1 MPPGPM
7 NFAHL
12 VSLNSRMRS
21 SAIAWQE
28 LPGAT
33 SLFADYLYQPS
44 KTIRFYGRSFL
55 EPEAY
60 RQAASEIEY
69 PEAQRAAL
77 VEALASQNPGNPSL
91 ERLARPGTLAVVTGQ
106 QVGLFT
112 GPAYSVYKAL
122 TAVKLARKLTEQGL
136 AAVPIFWLAS
146 EDHDF
151 EEAGQCW
158 VLDAASEPVRIAQ
171 ASPAG
176 ARSPV
181 GPLPVE
187 GRVIEE
193 LGRALAGL
201 PHADLAVAHAAG
213 AYGGGVSFAGGFRRL
228 MERLLPDSG
237 LLYLDPLDPG
247 IRRLAASF
255 LSEAI
260 KRSPELVERVMER
273 GRELEEAGYHAQVR
287 VDRDSSLFFLLD
299 GQQRLPLRAAA
310 GGFQVNGRLFSPAEL
325 TGRAEDLSPNALLR
339 PVLQDHLLPTAAFV
353 GGPAEVAYL
362 AQSEVLYRELLGR
375 MPVVAPRAAF
385 TVLDENSARV
395 AEHYGLTLQDL
406 CAGEQ
411 QVHERIAAALVPA
424 ELQQRLSRTREE
436 VEGSL
441 QRLRLAVANFDST
454 LAAALDTSRRKML
467 YQLWKIERKV
477 SAEAFRRNV
486 RAARQTE
493 RVLNLA
499 APHRHL
505 QERFYCF
512 LALVALFGPGLS
524 DAVYAQID
532 LDAPEHRVLV
542 L

>member
-1 MPPGPM
+1 
-7 NFAHL
+7 
-12 VSLNSRMRS
+12 MRS

-44 KTIRFYGRSFL
+44 KTICFYGRSFL
-55 EPEAY
+55 EPDAY
-60 RQAASEIEY
+60 RQAASEIES
-69 PEAQRAAL
+69 PEARRAAL
-77 VEALASQNPGNPSL
+77 VEALASQNPGHPSL

-122 TAVKLARKLTEQGL
+122 TAVKLARTLSEQGL

-158 VLDAASEPVRIAQ
+158 VLDAASQPVRIAQ
-171 ASPAG
+171 APPTG

-201 PHADLAVAHAAG
+201 PYADLAIALAAG
-213 AYGGGVSFAGGFRRL
+213 AYRGAASFASGFRSL
-228 MERLLPDSG
+228 MDRLLPDSS
-237 LLYLDPLDPG
+237 LLYLDPLDRG
-247 IRRLAASF
+247 VRRLAAPF
-255 LSEAI
+255 LASAI
-260 KRSPELVERVMER
+260 ARAPELVERVLER

-299 GQQRLPLRAAA
+299 GQQRLPLRVAA
-310 GGFQVNGRLFSPAEL
+310 GGFQVNGRLFSPEEL
-325 TGRAEDLSPNALLR
+325 AGRAEDLSPNALLR
-339 PVLQDHLLPTAAFV
+339 PVLQDYLLPAAAMV
-353 GGPAEVAYL
+353 VGPAEVAYL
-362 AQSEVLYRELLGR
+362 AQSQVLYGELLGR
-375 MPVVAPRAAF
+375 MPVVVPRAGF
-385 TVLDENSARV
+385 TVLDEGSARV
-395 AEHYGLTLQDL
+395 AEHYGLTLRDL

-411 QVHERIAAALVPA
+411 HVHERIAAALVPA

-467 YQLWKIERKV
+467 YQLWKMERKV

-493 RVLNLA
+493 RLLNLA

-505 QERFYCF
+505 QERFYSF
-512 LALVALFGPGLS
+512 LALVAWFGPGLA
-524 DAVYAQID
+524 DAVYEQIE
-532 LDAPEHRVLV
+532 LNAPEHRVLV